1 MYPCRADRSVAA
13 ARPPADRCP
22 GVLRLH
28 PAGDGG
34 LARVRLP
41 GGRLT
46 EAGRSAIADVAE
58 LGNGIVEITSRAN
71 IQVRGLGDGDAAAA
85 ADRLWAA
92 GLLPSPQHDRVR
104 NIVASPV
111 GGRHPAA
118 LAPADG
124 VVDALDRGL
133 CADPALAGLPGRFL
147 FAVEDGSTTLGG
159 ARADIE
165 LRAEASDAFRLVLAG
180 EPTNLLVPPEEG
192 VALALR
198 AARAFLVAARG
209 GAAWRI
215 RGLEDGPNA
224 IATRLGGSMLP
235 QLESPAR
242 DEPLPLGVLAQRD
255 GRSAVTVLP
264 PLGRL
269 DLGVLPGDARLSLR
283 RTVTIVDVASDAAAR
298 LVEELKAAGL
308 AVSEDSGWWG
318 LSACSGLGA
327 CARARADV
335 RAAAAHRARMRGPG
349 WPPEHWSGCERGCGR
364 PPSVPIAVT
373 ASEAGVTV
381 EHRNE
386 TALVDDEAQAI
397 ELLAGTHK

>member
-1 MYPCRADRSVAA
+1 MEPCRADRSAVA

-34 LARVRLP
+34 LLRLRLP

-46 EAGRSAIADVAE
+46 ETGRAAIAEVAK
-58 LGNGIVEITSRAN
+58 LGNGIVELTSRAN

-92 GLLPSPQHDRVR
+92 GLLPFPEHDRVR

-111 GGRHPAA
+111 GGRHLAA
-118 LAPADG
+118 LAPTDG

-180 EPTNLLVPPEEG
+180 EPTDLLERPEVA
-192 VALALR
+192 VALALD
-198 AARAFLVAARG
+198 AARAFLGAAPV

-215 RGLEDGPNA
+215 RELEGGPRMVA
-224 IATRLGGSMLP
+224 RRLGGAVLP
-235 QLESPAR
+235 QLASPGR

-269 DLGVLPGDARLSLR
+269 DLGVVSGDARLSVR
-283 RTVTIVDVASDAAAR
+283 RTVTIVDVASDDAAG
-298 LVEELKAAGL
+298 LVDELEAAGL
-308 AVSEDSGWWG
+308 AMSEDSGWWG

-335 RAAAAHRARMRGPG
+335 RAAAAHRARMRAPG
-349 WPPEHWSGCERGCGR
+349 SPPEHWSGCERGCGR

-373 ASEAGVTV
+373 ASGAGVTV
-381 EHRNE
+381 ENHDE
-386 TALVDDEAQAI
+386 TALVDDEMQAI
-397 ELLAGTHK
+397 ELLAGAHK